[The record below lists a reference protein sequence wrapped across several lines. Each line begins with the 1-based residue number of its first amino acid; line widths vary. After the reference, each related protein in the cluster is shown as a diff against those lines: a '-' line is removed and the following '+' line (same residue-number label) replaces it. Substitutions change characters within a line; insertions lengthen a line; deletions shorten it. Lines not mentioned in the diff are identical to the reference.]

1 MLGHNNSRGHA
12 DNIIKSKE
20 LFEFAVS
27 YLTNKGYYHWDFSN
41 YVPTADSK
49 RISLSYFTDTG
60 TIGISLLNEQCANR
74 SAVLQ
79 LSDRLQI
86 TTVLDILLFAIEK
99 DE

>member
-1 MLGHNNSRGHA
+1 M
-12 DNIIKSKE
+12 
-20 LFEFAVS
+20 
-27 YLTNKGYYHWDFSN
+27 
-41 YVPTADSK
+41 
-49 RISLSYFTDTG
+49 ISLSYFTDSG